1 MPPYTTRG
9 SVSLSLRCSLK
20 PLLLSYMT
28 FYDVAINMYQALDG
42 GGGGGGAG
50 GGGGGGG
57 AGGGGAGGAKS
68 PAKKK
73 KSTLTA
79 AAVAG
84 ASDYATGTED
94 DSAAAAAGGSSYN
107 GREQLPQGHPAI
119 TPFDPAAHRAP
130 HGGGAGGGGTVGGR
144 ARGDL
149 NHDGAA
155 ALRVSW
161 DAELGQSPSRADR
174 GGSSD
179 GGRPSK
185 STSPPRA
192 ATAGRSP
199 SRARPAVSPGRA
211 KQLQRQGTELL
222 PSPQCRRKA
231 CDYYPRKLRRH

>member
-1 MPPYTTRG
+1 MPREQ
-9 SVSLSLRCSLK
+9 
-20 PLLLSYMT
+20 
-28 FYDVAINMYQALDG
+28 D
-42 GGGGGGAG
+42 
-50 GGGGGGG
+50 
-57 AGGGGAGGAKS
+57 
-68 PAKKK
+68 
-73 KSTLTA
+73 
-79 AAVAG
+79 
-84 ASDYATGTED
+84 E
-94 DSAAAAAGGSSYN
+94 SAAAAAGGSSYN
-107 GREQLPQGHPAI
+107 GREQLPAGHPAI
-119 TPFDPAAHRAP
+119 TPFDPAAHRGAP
-130 HGGGAGGGGTVGGR
+130 GGRGGGGGTAGG
-144 ARGDL
+144 GDL

-174 GGSSD
+174 GGSGD

-192 ATAGRSP
+192 ATAGRSC